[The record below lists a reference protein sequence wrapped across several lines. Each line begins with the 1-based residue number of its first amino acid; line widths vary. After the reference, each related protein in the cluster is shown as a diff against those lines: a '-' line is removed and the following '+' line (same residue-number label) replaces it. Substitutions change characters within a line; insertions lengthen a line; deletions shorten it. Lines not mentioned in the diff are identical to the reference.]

1 MKDITR
7 RKFVKGVTTAAAATV
22 LIGTSKT
29 SWAGANDRINV
40 AVCGINGRGKS
51 HMKSLSQVKNTAITT
66 FCDPD
71 SSLFSPRIK
80 EYTDTYNKPAPTK
93 TTQDI
98 REVLDDKDIDAVTI
112 ATPNHWHSLATIWA
126 CQAGKDVYVEKPMT
140 HNIFEGQQ
148 VVAAAN
154 KYKRIVQHG
163 TQLRSN
169 PGFQQGIKKLKEGAI
184 GEVYMA
190 RAVCYKWRPDV
201 GKAVTGTPPKELDW
215 NMWQGPAQEEPFY
228 VNADGR
234 HTKGMMNGPGSHV
247 HYYWHWKWAYGNGD
261 IGNQGV
267 HQLDAARWGLGVD
280 TPYRV
285 SSMGG
290 LFLWDDSKEVFNVS
304 SSSYMFKDKDTG
316 KDKMMTLE
324 VRPWYS
330 NDEVG
335 GTSFGVVFYGEKGYM
350 SFPNYASY
358 KIFYEGKETESYSEG
373 NDANHFQNFTDCMRS
388 RNAEDIN
395 AKAIDGHHSS
405 ALSHYALTGARV
417 NRVLEIDTESG
428 AIKNDKEANKYL
440 TRDYRKGFVVPK
452 NV

>member
-1 MKDITR
+1 MSDITR
-7 RKFVKGVTTAAAATV
+7 RNFVKGATAATV

-29 SWAGANDRINV
+29 SWAGANDRINI

-51 HMKSLSQVKNTAITT
+51 HMDSLSKVKNTEITT

-71 SSLFSPRIK
+71 SSLFAPRMK
-80 EYTDTYNKPAPTK
+80 EYKEKYGKTIAK

-140 HNIFEGQQ
+140 HNIFEGRQ
-148 VVAAAN
+148 VVAAAK
-154 KYKRIVQHG
+154 KYNRIVQHG

-169 PGFQQGIKKLKEGAI
+169 PGLQQGIEKLKDGII
-184 GEVYMA
+184 GDVYMA
-190 RAVCYKWRPDV
+190 RCECYKWRPDV
-201 GKAVTGTPPKELDW
+201 GTAAPGTPPKELDW
-215 NMWQGPAQEEPFY
+215 NLWQGPAAEEPFY
-228 VNADGR
+228 VNDNDVK
-234 HTKGMMNGPGSHV
+234 TKGLMGSNATHV

-267 HQLDAARWGLGVD
+267 HQLDAARWGLGVE

-285 SSMGG
+285 ASMGG
-290 LFLWDDSKEVFNVS
+290 MFLWDDSKEVFNVS
-304 SSSYMFKDKDTG
+304 SSSFMFKDKDTG

-324 VRPWYS
+324 VRPWCS
-330 NDEVG
+330 NNEVG

-350 SFPNYASY
+350 SFPNYSGY
-358 KIFYEGKETESYSEG
+358 KVFLGSHQGKLTEEYSEG
-373 NDANHFQNFTDCMRS
+373 NDANHFHNFVDCMRN
-388 RNAEDIN
+388 RKAEDIN

-405 ALSHYALTGARV
+405 ALSHYALTAARV
-417 NRVLEIDTESG
+417 NRVLEINTESG
-428 AIKNDKEANKYL
+428 MVKGDKEANKHL
-440 TRDYRKGFVVPK
+440 TRNYRKGFVVPK